1 MKAFGYHPFDLRQLV
16 SFAEVARTGSVR
28 QASRTLH
35 IVQPALS
42 RQIKQLETALG
53 IYLFD
58 RTPSGLHLTIEGRE
72 LAERLPVFFSQIEYL
87 MQTVKGANH
96 GGTRQLRIGDLGAVT
111 VDVIAPA
118 LRHLRTHW
126 PNLRVSTIRNNSE
139 GLFHDLLDDRIDCAF
154 TALKPKSG
162 ELTGQKLCQLEIG
175 VMLPP
180 GHPLSDR
187 SEIRLEQLRNEH
199 WIVLPR
205 KANPVFYDE
214 LISCC
219 HKAGFAPDVITEM
232 TQPPVSGVACRG
244 VDSLAARSLAAST
257 SLFRQPPENQA
268 PGSGEISRLPDAR
281 ALDSVRAFTPAPSSL
296 AIGLSRIRS
305 SKSLICSPSRL
316 SFRDS
321 P

>member
-72 LAERLPVFFSQIEYL
+72 VAERLPVFFSQIEYL

-232 TQPPVSGVACRG
+232 TQPPVSEVACG
-244 VDSLAARSLAAST
+244 IGIGP
-257 SLFRQPPENQA
+257 LFPSMTHLCIGGTTFHRLTRPKPTVECYIVYRKN
-268 PGSGEISRLPDAR
+268 PLSPLLKSFIS
-281 ALDSVRAFTPAPSSL
+281 
-296 AIGLSRIRS
+296 
-305 SKSLICSPSRL
+305 ICL
-316 SFRDS
+316 ELGKGF
-321 P
+321 